1 MQSAPTQVAAL
12 FAGIG
17 GIEVGLHR
25 AGVETR
31 LLCEIDAGACAVLE
45 ERFRGVRLAHD
56 VRNLK
61 PALLRGIDLLTAGF
75 PCQDLSQTGLTK
87 GMDGEQSSLV
97 RHVFRL
103 LEGRKVPWVLL
114 ENVPFMLNLGQ
125 GHALEVVIDALEL
138 LGYNWAYRV
147 IDSRAFGLPQRRERV
162 YILAALKDDPRTVLF
177 AGNEEANPIL
187 PAPSR
192 RSHGFYWTE
201 GSRGLGWAVDAVPT
215 LKGGSGF
222 GIASPPAIWLPN
234 GRIVQPDIRDAERM
248 QGFEADWT
256 VSAVQATRPGHRWK
270 LVGNAVTVNV
280 AEWIG
285 RQFTVRGGRSDL
297 PSKAVESGKSWP
309 RVAWNVGEGRCT
321 TSELGAWPVRVS
333 STPLAK
339 FLQHPGRLLS
349 ERATRGF
356 LGRFVNSSLT
366 KPEGF
371 VEALEAHLERVS
383 VAPED
388 GKPPNG
394 GTRIRRPTE
403 GQVR

>member
-1 MQSAPTQVAAL
+1 MQPVPTQVAAL

-17 GIEVGLHR
+17 GIESGLHR

-31 LLCEIDAGACAVLE
+31 LLCEIDPGACAVLE
-45 ERFRGVRLAHD
+45 ERFVGVRLARD
-56 VRNLK
+56 VRELK

-75 PCQDLSQTGLTK
+75 PCQDLSQAGLTK
-87 GMDGEQSSLV
+87 GMGGEQSSLV

-114 ENVPFMLNLGQ
+114 ENVPFMLHLGQ
-125 GHALEVVIDALEL
+125 GHALEAVIEAFER

-162 YILAALKDDPRTVLF
+162 YILAARKDDPRTVLF
-177 AGNEEANPIL
+177 AGNETADPTL
-187 PAPSR
+187 PPLSR
-192 RSHGFYWTE
+192 RAHGFYWTE

-222 GIASPPAIWLPN
+222 GIASPPAIWLPD

-248 QGFEADWT
+248 QGFDADWT
-256 VSAVQATRPGHRWK
+256 VPALQVTRPGHRGK

-285 RQFTVRGGRSDL
+285 RQFRARAGRTDL
-297 PSKAVESGKSWP
+297 SAKHVEPGKSWP
-309 RVAWNVGEGRCT
+309 RVAWNVGEGRRT
-321 TSELGAWPVRVS
+321 TSELGSWPVRLPGV
-333 STPLAK
+333 PLAK
-339 FLQHPGRLLS
+339 FLHHPGQLLS

-356 LGRFVNSSLT
+356 LGRFVKSSLT

-371 VEALEAHLERVS
+371 VEALEAHLEVVS
-383 VAPED
+383 AAPED
-388 GKPPNG
+388 GEAHSG
-394 GTRIRRPTE
+394 GRRR
-403 GQVR
+403 GRRAAA

>member
-1 MQSAPTQVAAL
+1 MQKQLAPTQVAAL
-12 FAGIG
+12 FAGVG
-17 GIEVGLHR
+17 GIEVGLHG

-45 ERFRGVRLAHD
+45 ERFWGVRLARD
-56 VRNLK
+56 VRELK
-61 PALLRGIDLLTAGF
+61 PAALRGIDLLTAGF
-75 PCQDLSQTGLTK
+75 PCQDLTQAGLAK

-114 ENVPFMLNLGQ
+114 ENVPFMLHLGQ
-125 GHALEVVIDALEL
+125 GHALEAVIEAFER

-177 AGNEEANPIL
+177 AGNETAKPIL
-187 PAPSR
+187 PPPSQR
-192 RSHGFYWTE
+192 AHGFYWTE

-222 GIASPPAIWLPN
+222 GIASPPAIWLPD
-234 GRIVQPDIRDAERM
+234 GSIIQPDIRDAERM
-248 QGFEADWT
+248 QGFDVDWT
-256 VSAVQATRPGHRWK
+256 MPAVQVTRAGHRWK

-285 RQFTVRGGRSDL
+285 RQFSSRGGRADL
-297 PSKAVESGKSWP
+297 PSKAVELGKRWP
-309 RVAWNVGEGRCT
+309 RVAWNVGDGRRT
-321 TSELGAWPVRVS
+321 TSELGAWPVRLPGVA
-333 STPLAK
+333 LAK
-339 FLQHPGRLLS
+339 FLRYPGQILS
-349 ERATRGF
+349 ERAARGF
-356 LGRFVNSSLT
+356 LRRFVNSSLT

-383 VAPED
+383 AARED
-388 GKPPNG
+388 RESPHG
-394 GTRIRRPTE
+394 GRRR
-403 GQVR
+403 GRCAAA